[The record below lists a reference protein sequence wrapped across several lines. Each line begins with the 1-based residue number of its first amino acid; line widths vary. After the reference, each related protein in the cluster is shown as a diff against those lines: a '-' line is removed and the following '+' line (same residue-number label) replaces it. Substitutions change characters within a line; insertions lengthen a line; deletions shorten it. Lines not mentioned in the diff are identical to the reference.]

1 MNGLRGNRVYVLLQ
15 GASLT
20 QRFRKHISSVML
32 TNNKTNNPWKKKER
46 KKSDE
51 VFQNGMMDGEG

>member
-1 MNGLRGNRVYVLLQ
+1 MNGFHGNRVYVLLQ

-32 TNNKTNNPWKKKER
+32 TNNKTNNPWKKN
-46 KKSDE
+46 DE